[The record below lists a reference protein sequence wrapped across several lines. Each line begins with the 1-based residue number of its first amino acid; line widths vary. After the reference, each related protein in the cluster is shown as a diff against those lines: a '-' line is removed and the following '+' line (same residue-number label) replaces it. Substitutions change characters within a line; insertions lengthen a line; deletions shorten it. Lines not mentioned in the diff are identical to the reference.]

1 MSTVKIGKL
10 TEVDVRDLW
19 KHEQYDFSNWLAKE
33 ENIKLLDDEIG
44 LTLMDINKEVY
55 IGSYRCDLV
64 AKDETTGQIVIIENQ
79 LEATNHDHLGKIITY
94 AAGLDAKTIIWI
106 VKEARE
112 EHKAAIEWLNNNSS
126 EEIGFFLIELHA
138 YKINDSLPAPMFKV
152 VEKPNNFTKTSKQ
165 NYSDKELNRSQNER
179 LIFWE
184 EFNTVIVGK
193 GKPFSVRKPTTDHWY
208 DVAIGTSEAHL
219 AINLVNKENKI
230 VLELYILDNKNLFD
244 HIYEDKE
251 KIENTLQM
259 SFSWER
265 LDGKKASRIKHDV
278 LGLDFSN
285 HSNYPQLM
293 DECIEKILK
302 MRDVFKKY
310 V

>member
-1 MSTVKIGKL
+1 M
-10 TEVDVRDLW
+10 DVRDLW

-179 LIFWE
+179 LMFWE
-184 EFNTVIVGK
+184 EFNTVIVAK

-278 LGLDFSN
+278 LGLDFSDR
-285 HSNYPQLM
+285 SNYPQLM

>member
-1 MSTVKIGKL
+1 MSTIKIGKL

-179 LIFWE
+179 LMFWE
-184 EFNTVIVGK
+184 EFNTVIVAK

-278 LGLDFSN
+278 LGLDFSD

-310 V
+310 L

>member
-1 MSTVKIGKL
+1 M
-10 TEVDVRDLW
+10 
-19 KHEQYDFSNWLAKE
+19 
-33 ENIKLLDDEIG
+33 
-44 LTLMDINKEVY
+44 
-55 IGSYRCDLV
+55 
-64 AKDETTGQIVIIENQ
+64 
-79 LEATNHDHLGKIITY
+79 
-94 AAGLDAKTIIWI
+94 
-106 VKEARE
+106 
-112 EHKAAIEWLNNNSS
+112 
-126 EEIGFFLIELHA
+126 IELHA
-138 YKINDSLPAPMFKV
+138 YKINVSLPAPMFKV

-179 LIFWE
+179 LMFWE
-184 EFNTVIVGK
+184 EFNTVIVAK

-230 VLELYILDNKNLFD
+230 VLELYILDNKKLFD
-244 HIYEDKE
+244 HLYEDKE

-259 SFSWER
+259 NFSWER

-278 LGLDFSN
+278 LGLDFSD

>member
-106 VKEARE
+106 VKEDRE

-179 LIFWE
+179 LMFWE
-184 EFNTVIVGK
+184 EFNTVIVAK

-230 VLELYILDNKNLFD
+230 VLELYILDNKKLFD
-244 HIYEDKE
+244 HLYEDKE

-259 SFSWER
+259 NFSWER

-278 LGLDFSN
+278 LGLDFSD

-310 V
+310 L